1 MMLRVLAAAVAV
13 VVFPLRIL
21 AQQPDL
27 GPDRDVLRKSEI
39 MRAKR
44 SSGAG
49 PLLAPQPTPSQLLYD
64 VVHYELD
71 VAINPSLPRIEGR
84 MRMTSVALD
93 DALMHVDIDLDFAL
107 NVTAVRDEAGIAL
120 AWTHPSHVLTVT
132 PAQDISMGD
141 TFTIDI
147 LYNGNPAA
155 TWDPGLF
162 FGSASGAPVIYS
174 LSEPWSARAWW
185 PCKDYPDDKATFDLA
200 FSVPANLTATSNG
213 VLVGTTDET
222 RWSVPYKRWHWR
234 ESYPMSTYLAS
245 VTAAVYVRLDDW
257 FYASTGDTM
266 PITHYVYPALE
277 AKALVDLDIAAPSL
291 AYFSETFGLYP
302 FIEEK
307 YGVAICPIGGG
318 MEHQTLT
325 SYGSMLI
332 RGDHYYDWLY
342 IHELAHMWFGDLITC
357 KDWVHIWL
365 NEGFASYAEAL
376 WFEHLEGAAKLKT
389 YMESQDR
396 PANWS
401 GPILRDPD
409 VANPGYYFNNVVY
422 DKAAWVLHMLRRV
435 MGDASF
441 FGALR
446 DYCDDPRYRYSV
458 AETADFRAICEAR
471 HGSSLGWFF
480 NPWLTRTDR
489 LAYRWS
495 YKAYEIEGALN
506 LTIAVDQM
514 QDSLYAMPVDFRIV
528 ASSGALDTSFW
539 VDDRHEEF
547 HVVFAAGETV
557 LDVLFDPDH
566 WVLCD
571 KVEIATGVPPAA
583 TAVFLDQNVPN
594 PFNPTTRIR
603 FGLPS
608 ASNVSLRVYDVRG
621 ALVATL
627 AERRYGAGVHE
638 AVWNATNARG
648 EPLASGIY
656 FARLDADGVVRTRKI
671 ILAR

>member
-1 MMLRVLAAAVAV
+1 MLRRIAAAFAV
-13 VVFPLRIL
+13 VILPVGIL

-27 GPDRDVLRKSEI
+27 GPDRDLLRKSEI
-39 MRAKR
+39 MKAKR
-44 SSGAG
+44 SAARA

-64 VVHYELD
+64 VLHYEID

-84 MRMTSVALD
+84 VRMTAAAESDL
-93 DALMHVDIDLDFAL
+93 LEVDVDLDYSLAVAS
-107 NVTAVRDEAGIAL
+107 VTDGAGGSL
-120 AWTHPSHVLTVT
+120 AWTHPSHLLKVT
-132 PAQDISMGD
+132 PSAIISEGD
-141 TFTIDI
+141 TFTIEVI
-147 LYNGNPAA
+147 YAGNPSA
-155 TWDPGLF
+155 TWDPGLS
-162 FGSASGAPVIYS
+162 FGSAGGAPVIYS
-174 LSEPWSARAWW
+174 LSEPWSARSWW

-213 VLVGTTDET
+213 VLVETTDET

-234 ESYPMSTYLAS
+234 ESYPMTTYLAS
-245 VTAAVYVRLDDW
+245 VTAAVYVRLDDT
-257 FYASTGDTM
+257 FNASTGETM
-266 PITHYVYPALE
+266 PITHYVYPYLQA
-277 AKALVDLDIAAPSL
+277 AALVDLDIAAPSL
-291 AYFSETFGLYP
+291 AFFSETFGLYP
-302 FIEEK
+302 FIAEK

-342 IHELAHMWFGDLITC
+342 VHELAHMWFGDLVTC
-357 KDWVHIWL
+357 KDWTHIWL
-365 NEGFASYAEAL
+365 NEGFASYSEAL
-376 WFEHLEGAAKLKT
+376 WFEHLQGAAKLKS

-396 PANWS
+396 PASWS

-409 VANPGYYFNNVVY
+409 VSNPGYYFNNVVY

-435 MGDASF
+435 MGDAAF

-458 AETADFRAICEAR
+458 AETADFRAVCEAR

-480 NPWLTRTDR
+480 NQWLTRADR

-495 YKAYEIEGALN
+495 YKAYEIDGALR
-506 LTIAVDQM
+506 LTIAVDQT

-528 ASSGALDTSFW
+528 ASSGSIDTVFW
-539 VDDRHEEF
+539 IDDRREEF
-547 HVVFAAGETV
+547 RLELAAGDAVT
-557 LDVLFDPDH
+557 DVFFDPGH

-571 KVEIATGVPPAA
+571 RNLIATDAPPPAA
-583 TAVFLDQNVPN
+583 AVFLDQNVPN
-594 PFNPTTRIR
+594 PFNPATRIR
-603 FGLPS
+603 FGLPE
-608 ASNVSLRVYDVRG
+608 ASNVSLRVYDLRG

-627 AERRYGAGVHE
+627 AERRYGAGTHDL
-638 AVWNATNARG
+638 VWNGTNARG

-656 FARLDADGVVRTRKI
+656 FARLEADGAVRTRKL